1 MHLFHYKLVLNYA
14 QNISMLMNNKALV
27 CQIVQLHLLYLE
39 SLMTGNVL
47 KCVLWLTV
55 NSQTILLTLAWQH
68 VHLIIILTIELVSAR
83 LIVVT
88 GMPMMQKYPKHA
100 QLYVNQDLML
110 IKQHINVLEN
120 AQITITLMNLTE
132 NAFSFAHQ
140 DGLLKTPTTNV
151 LKNVLQL
158 ILTLID

>member
-14 QNISMLMNNKALV
+14 RNISMLMNNKALV

-68 VHLIIILTIELVSAR
+68 VHLIIILTIEPVNAR

-88 GMPMMQKYPKHA
+88 GMLMMQKYPKHA

-110 IKQHINVLEN
+110 IKIHINALEN
-120 AQITITLMNLTE
+120 AQITITLMKLTE
-132 NAFSFAHQ
+132 NAFNFAHQ